1 MSLYTNLVSG
11 AVSLNR
17 VYELFDTPQEI
28 TERAD
33 AASLGQARGEIHFDC
48 VSFRHGGDAVLDN
61 LSFHVPAGTICAILG
76 ASGAGKSTIADL
88 LVRFYDPDSGVV
100 RLDGRDLRELRLSD
114 LRQSIVLLDQT
125 PYLFHATARENI
137 AYARPEATLQEIEE
151 AARDAAIHD
160 RIVAL
165 PNGYDTVIGERG
177 QTLSTG
183 ERQRIALARAL
194 LTNPAVLV
202 LDEPTSALDEGNE
215 RAIAETLT
223 RALAGRTA
231 ILITHRA
238 SLAKIAHQTVTLP

>member
-1 MSLYTNLVSG
+1 V
-11 AVSLNR
+11 
-17 VYELFDTPQEI
+17 
-28 TERAD
+28 
-33 AASLGQARGEIHFDC
+33 
-48 VSFRHGGDAVLDN
+48 VLDN

-88 LVRFYDPDSGVV
+88 LVRFYDPDHGAV

-125 PYLFHATARENI
+125 PYLFHATARQNI
-137 AYARPEATLQEIEE
+137 AYARPDATPQEIER

-160 RIVAL
+160 RILAL

-194 LTNPAVLV
+194 LKNPAVLV